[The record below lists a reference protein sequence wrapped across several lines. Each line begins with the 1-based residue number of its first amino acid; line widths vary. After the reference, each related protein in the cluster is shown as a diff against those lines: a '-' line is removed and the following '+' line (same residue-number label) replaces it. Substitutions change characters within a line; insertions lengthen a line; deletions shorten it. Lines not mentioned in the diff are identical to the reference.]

1 MAIGAGIGASI
12 GIKTETTFNSVVVPD
27 HFYEF
32 NSESTKYVKNTVVGQ
47 GLRAGGL
54 VPRSQRRVV
63 TTFGASGDFEI
74 DLPSNGLGLL
84 LAHSMGSFPT
94 GTQITAASGGTPAV
108 YSFQFTLGDPYTK
121 SFTTEVGVPEYDG
134 QMTSKKLTGCKIASF
149 DLSVGAGDIAKGKFS
164 IDAAGLT
171 QTETSLS
178 ASPSYT
184 ASTNV
189 FHFAQGTITDGAVSS
204 PVTYANIK
212 DFDLNVDNALK
223 TDRYNLGSLGAK
235 QEQIINGFRNI
246 TGKVT
251 VEFIDTVF
259 LAKFLA
265 DTTAGLE
272 LTFKGAGIGTSP
284 AANFEKLI
292 IKLPAIKFD
301 GDTPAVSG
309 PGVIDV
315 TFNFTAYDNG
325 TDAPLT
331 ITYITTDTAI

>member
-1 MAIGAGIGASI
+1 MAIGAGIGASL
-12 GIKTETTFNSVVVPD
+12 GIKTEATFNTAVTVD
-27 HFYEF
+27 RFYEF

-63 TTFGASGDFEI
+63 TTFAASGDFEI
-74 DLPSNGLGLL
+74 DLPSKGLGLL
-84 LAHSMGSFPT
+84 LAHAMGSFPT
-94 GTQITAASGGTPAV
+94 PSTTAGVSTYV
-108 YSFQFTLGDPYTK
+108 FTLGDPYTK

-171 QTETSLS
+171 QTE
-178 ASPSYT
+178 ASVATPSFS
-184 ASTNV
+184 ASTNL
-189 FHFAQGTITDGAVSS
+189 FHFAQGVITDNVST
-204 PVTYANIK
+204 TYANIK

-246 TGKVT
+246 TGKIT
-251 VEFIDTVF
+251 AEFTDVVL

-265 DTTAGLE
+265 DTTAGLK
-272 LTFKGAGIGTSP
+272 LTFTGAAIGSGSEYET
-284 AANFEKLI
+284 FE
-292 IKLPAIKFD
+292 IKLPAVKFD
-301 GDTPAVSG
+301 GDTPAVAG

-315 TFNFTAYDNG
+315 TFNFTAYDDG
-325 TDAPLT
+325 TNAPLT
-331 ITYITTDTAI
+331 ITYKTTDSAL

>member
-1 MAIGAGIGASI
+1 MAIGAGIGASL
-12 GIKTETTFNSVVVPD
+12 GIKTEATFNTAITVD
-27 HFYEF
+27 RFYEF

-63 TTFGASGDFEI
+63 TTFAASGDFEI
-74 DLPSNGLGLL
+74 DLPSKGLGLL

-94 GTQITAASGGTPAV
+94 PSTTAGV
-108 YSFQFTLGDPYTK
+108 YTYVFTLGDPYTK

-171 QTETSLS
+171 QTEASVAATSY
-178 ASPSYT
+178 A
-184 ASTNV
+184 AATNL
-189 FHFAQGTITDGAVSS
+189 FHFAQGAITDNVST
-204 PVTYANIK
+204 TYANIK
-212 DFDLNVDNALK
+212 DFDISVDNALK
-223 TDRYNLGSLGAK
+223 TDRYNLGSVGAK

-246 TGKVT
+246 TGKIT
-251 VEFIDTVF
+251 AEFTDTVL

-265 DTTAGLE
+265 DTTAGLK
-272 LTFKGAGIGTSP
+272 LTFTGAAIGSGSE
-284 AANFEKLI
+284 FETLE
-292 IKLPAIKFD
+292 IKLPAVKFD
-301 GDTPAVSG
+301 GDSPAVSG

-315 TFNFTAYDNG
+315 TFNFTAYDDG
-325 TDAPLT
+325 TNAPLT
-331 ITYITTDTAI
+331 ITYKTTDIAL

>member
-1 MAIGAGIGASI
+1 MAIGAGIGASL
-12 GIKTETTFNSVVVPD
+12 GIKTESTFNTAVTVD

-74 DLPSNGLGLL
+74 DLPSKGLGLL

-94 GTQITAASGGTPAV
+94 PTTTAGVST
-108 YSFQFTLGDPYTK
+108 YQFVLGDPYTK

-149 DLSVGAGDIAKGKFS
+149 DLSVGAGDIAKGKFT

-171 QTETSLS
+171 QTETSV
-178 ASPSYT
+178 ATPSFS
-184 ASTNV
+184 ASTNL
-189 FHFAQGTITDGAVSS
+189 FHFAQGVITDNVST
-204 PVTYANIK
+204 TYANIK

-246 TGKVT
+246 TGKIT
-251 VEFIDTVF
+251 AEFVDVVLF
-259 LAKFLA
+259 NKFYN
-265 DTTAGLE
+265 DTTAGLK
-272 LTFKGAGIGTSP
+272 LTFTGAAIGTGS
-284 AANFEKLI
+284 EKETLEI
-292 IKLPAIKFD
+292 VLPALKFD
-301 GDTPAVSG
+301 GDTPAVAG

-315 TFNFTAYDNG
+315 TFNFTAYDDG
-325 TDAPLT
+325 TNAPLT
-331 ITYITTDTAI
+331 INYKTTDSSL

>member
-1 MAIGAGIGASI
+1 MAIGAGIGASL
-12 GIKTETTFNSVVVPD
+12 GIKTEATFNTAITVD

-63 TTFGASGDFEI
+63 TTFAASGDFEI
-74 DLPSNGLGLL
+74 DLPSKGLGLL

-94 GTQITAASGGTPAV
+94 PSTTAGMSTYV
-108 YSFQFTLGDPYTK
+108 FTLGDPYTK

-164 IDAAGLT
+164 LDAAGLT
-171 QTETSLS
+171 QTEASVATPSFS
-178 ASPSYT
+178 A
-184 ASTNV
+184 ATNL
-189 FHFAQGTITDGAVSS
+189 FHFAQGAITDNVST
-204 PVTYANIK
+204 TYANIK
-212 DFDLNVDNALK
+212 DFYINVDNALK
-223 TDRYNLGSLGAK
+223 TDRYNLGSVGAK

-246 TGKVT
+246 TGKIT
-251 VEFIDTVF
+251 AEFIDTVL

-265 DTTAGLE
+265 DTTAGLK
-272 LTFKGAGIGTSP
+272 LTFTGAAIGSGSE
-284 AANFEKLI
+284 FETLE
-292 IKLPAIKFD
+292 IKLPAVKFD

-315 TFNFTAYDNG
+315 TFNFTAYDDG
-325 TDAPLT
+325 TNAPLT
-331 ITYITTDTAI
+331 ITYKTTDSTL

>member
-1 MAIGAGIGASI
+1 MAIGAGIGASL
-12 GIKTETTFNSVVVPD
+12 GIKTEATFNTAITVD

-63 TTFGASGDFEI
+63 TTFAASGDFEI
-74 DLPSNGLGLL
+74 DLPSKGLGLL

-94 GTQITAASGGTPAV
+94 PSTTAGVSTYV
-108 YSFQFTLGDPYTK
+108 FTLGDPYTK

-164 IDAAGLT
+164 LDAAGLT
-171 QTETSLS
+171 QTEASVATPSFS
-178 ASPSYT
+178 A
-184 ASTNV
+184 ATNL
-189 FHFAQGTITDGAVSS
+189 FHFAQGAITDNVST
-204 PVTYANIK
+204 TYANIK
-212 DFDLNVDNALK
+212 DFDINVDNALK
-223 TDRYNLGSLGAK
+223 TDRYNLGSVGAK

-246 TGKVT
+246 TGKIT
-251 VEFIDTVF
+251 AEFIDTVL

-265 DTTAGLE
+265 DTTAGLK
-272 LTFKGAGIGTSP
+272 LTFTGAAIGSGSE
-284 AANFEKLI
+284 FETLE
-292 IKLPAIKFD
+292 IKLPAVKFD

-315 TFNFTAYDNG
+315 TFNFTAYDDG
-325 TDAPLT
+325 TNAPLT
-331 ITYITTDTAI
+331 ITYKTTDSTL

>member
-1 MAIGAGIGASI
+1 MAIGAGIGASL
-12 GIKTETTFNSVVVPD
+12 GIKTETTFNTAVTVD
-27 HFYEF
+27 RFYEF

-63 TTFGASGDFEI
+63 TTFAASGDFEI
-74 DLPSNGLGLL
+74 DLPSKGLGLL
-84 LAHSMGSFPT
+84 LAHAMGSFPT
-94 GTQITAASGGTPAV
+94 PSTTSGVST
-108 YSFQFTLGDPYTK
+108 YQFVLGDPYTK

-171 QTETSLS
+171 QTE
-178 ASPSYT
+178 ASVATPSFS
-184 ASTNV
+184 ASTNL
-189 FHFAQGTITDGAVSS
+189 FHFAQGVITDNVST
-204 PVTYANIK
+204 TYANIK

-246 TGKVT
+246 TGKIT
-251 VEFIDTVF
+251 AEFTDVVLF
-259 LAKFLA
+259 NKFYN
-265 DTTAGLE
+265 DTTAGLK
-272 LTFKGAGIGTSP
+272 LTFTGAAIGSGSEYET
-284 AANFEKLI
+284 FE
-292 IKLPAIKFD
+292 IKLPAVKFD
-301 GDTPAVSG
+301 GDTPAVAG

-315 TFNFTAYDNG
+315 TFNFTAYDDG
-325 TDAPLT
+325 TNAPLT
-331 ITYITTDTAI
+331 ITYKTTDSAL